1 MNSDIPAP
9 LIDFTYR
16 ADLDILV
23 SRWAYQPDPHE
34 LPAVYQQMCEMAL
47 RKKARFWL
55 QDIRR
60 RTLNDPYTTEWLLNK
75 YFPDMARRLNGR
87 LYVAYL
93 LNPALHESIVNRP
106 GYISAEAYDNKPFA
120 TSFFS
125 DEGAAIR
132 WLQIQ
137 QTDKVHRT

>member
-1 MNSDIPAP
+1 MSADLPTP
-9 LIDFTYR
+9 LIDFTHR

-23 SRWAYQPDPHE
+23 SRWGYQPHPRE
-34 LPAVYQQMCEMAL
+34 LPAVYQQMSEKAL
-47 RKKARFWL
+47 LEKARFWL

-60 RTLNDPYTTEWLLNK
+60 RTLNDPETTLWLLNV
-75 YFPDMARRLNGR
+75 YFPDMARRLGGR

-93 LNPALHESIVNRP
+93 VGPALHESIVSQP
-106 GYISAEAYDNKPFA
+106 GFVSAEAYDDKPFA
-120 TSFFS
+120 ISFFG

-137 QTDKVHRT
+137 QTDKVH

>member
-1 MNSDIPAP
+1 MNSDIPEQ
-9 LIDFTYR
+9 LIDFSYR
-16 ADLDILV
+16 DDLDILV

-34 LPAVYQQMCEMAL
+34 LPAVYQQMRERAV
-47 RKKARFWL
+47 REKARFWL

-60 RTLNDPYTTEWLLNK
+60 RTLNDPHTTDWLLNR
-75 YFPDMARRLNGR
+75 YFPDMARRLGGR

-93 LNPALHESIVNRP
+93 VGPALHQAIISRP
-106 GYISAEAYDNKPFA
+106 GYISAEAYDDKPFA
-120 TSFFS
+120 ISFFD

-137 QTDKVHRT
+137 QTDKVHRP